1 MARRFG
7 RNLENPEG
15 NIENE
20 GNFVEE
26 KIEDSMDNPY
36 DDDFDKRLD
45 GIEKTEQKF
54 SSNRAKFMQSIKV
67 ELPKTYNPLAQAYQ
81 ELDRARQSGVKEEII
96 GAEDRILDLEREE
109 EEKGY
114 ASRIAEL
121 KQMQR
126 GVGERND
133 TEGLKRF
140 SQIRKNFI
148 TEMKYD
154 ELNYKIK
161 KLQNSQRLAPSREK
175 LQQIMELKRELE
187 TLEMDSISK

>member
-54 SSNRAKFMQSIKV
+54 SSTRAKFMQSIKV

-114 ASRIAEL
+114 SSRIAEL

-126 GVGERND
+126 ELRERND